1 MREPRVYLSPYPPS
15 REARPEAKVLH
26 DEDDGA
32 KAIRRLG
39 ILRRLSS
46 SGRPGSRLRG
56 PPRRVEAALWGD
68 GAEGRGNV
76 RPPALEV
83 DIAPR
88 AGPAHGGIDRPPRAS
103 ASAGREEQ
111 PIARRGCPW
120 QGKSTFLAGRL
131 QRVSTVWRTGGPSDA
146 AHSSGPCRS
155 CLNLRPRGPLV
166 PTAVPTGVV
175 RPAMLRAA
183 LRAERGVRRSAAPE
197 PPRRCRRGGR

>member
-56 PPRRVEAALWGD
+56 PPRRVDAALWGD

-88 AGPAHGGIDRPPRAS
+88 AGPAHGGIDRPP
-103 ASAGREEQ
+103 AGVRFCRE
-111 PIARRGCPW
+111 RR
-120 QGKSTFLAGRL
+120 
-131 QRVSTVWRTGGPSDA
+131 A
-146 AHSSGPCRS
+146 AHSAAGMPLAREI
-155 CLNLRPRGPLV
+155 NLSRRQATKSQHGMADGRPI
-166 PTAVPTGVV
+166 
-175 RPAMLRAA
+175 
-183 LRAERGVRRSAAPE
+183 
-197 PPRRCRRGGR
+197 RRCA